1 MVDELIGADIT
12 IVVRH
17 EDNRGVNHG
26 DGHGVSHEV
35 YLVVRVKKAVL
46 DGCSRIG
53 EIAYRSVL
61 LVGWY

>member
-35 YLVVRVKKAVL
+35 YLVVRVKK
-46 DGCSRIG
+46 CRF
-53 EIAYRSVL
+53 R
-61 LVGWY
+61 WM